1 MAVEQHGHC
10 PACGAVVGLG
20 LQQPGG
26 DVTNDPQRRY
36 WRGWV
41 KGFGDGHRAG
51 VVAGRRSSQLQ
62 AGPAVTR
69 EDILGGKL
77 DEALRVASYYLR
89 NMLEESPSLKATFDD
104 AARIV
109 LADAV
114 YPLPQPGEQPGGKAG
129 E

>member
-1 MAVEQHGHC
+1 VE
-10 PACGAVVGLG
+10 
-20 LQQPGG
+20 
-26 DVTNDPQRRY
+26 
-36 WRGWV
+36 
-41 KGFGDGHRAG
+41 
-51 VVAGRRSSQLQ
+51 AGRRSSQLQ